1 MQFIK
6 PTDFPRAV
14 VALPL
19 YSDLVQCGFPSP
31 AADYV
36 EQRIDLNDLLVR
48 HPSATYFV
56 KAAGDSMIEAG
67 ISDGD
72 LLVVDSSRTPEHG
85 DIVIAAVDGEFT
97 VKRLQLR
104 PRVQLNPMNSA
115 YSPIIVGSEDSL
127 DVFGVV
133 TYIVKSTG

>member
-1 MQFIK
+1 MQFYS
-6 PTDFPRAV
+6 PTELREI

-19 YSDLVQCGFPSP
+19 FSDLVPCGFPSP
-31 AADYV
+31 AAEYV
-36 EQRIDLNDLLVR
+36 EQRIDLNELLIQ

-56 KAAGDSMIEAG
+56 KASGDSMIEAG

-72 LLVVDSSRTPEHG
+72 LLVVDSSRKAEHG

-104 PRVQLNPMNSA
+104 PTIQLNPMNSA
-115 YSPIIVGSEDSL
+115 YSPIIVGSEETL

-133 TYIVKSTG
+133 TFIVKAAS